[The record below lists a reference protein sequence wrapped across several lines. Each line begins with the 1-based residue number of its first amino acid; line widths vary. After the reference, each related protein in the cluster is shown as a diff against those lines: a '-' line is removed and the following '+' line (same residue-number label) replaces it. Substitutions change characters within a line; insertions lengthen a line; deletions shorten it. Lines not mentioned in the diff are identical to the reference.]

1 MKDKKIDNSLL
12 LRQIRKYLGS
22 VDNIQEEME
31 PIFLAINQSYNHY
44 EGDRELIERAMDL
57 SSEELS
63 ESNTKLKQ
71 QVDIHVKTLQKVK
84 ESLATLE
91 IEDSEFVDGTDLV
104 KLAEYLQSEIN
115 QRRKAEKELKASRK
129 RYKLLIETAQD
140 IIYRVNKKGVFLYM
154 NPVAYRLLGYSAKEI
169 RKMNYVDLIR
179 SDHQKRVVNFY
190 KKQVKDLRESTYLE
204 FPIQTKNEKEIWIGQ
219 NVQLIT
225 EDGEFQGIQAVARD
239 ITEIH
244 RVSEDLKAAK
254 KEAEESSKAKEIF
267 LANMSHEIRTPMNAI
282 IGMARLLQ
290 KTELDSEQK
299 KYLQAIS
306 TASNN
311 LIVLINDILNL
322 SKIESGKLEIEDL
335 GFRIIDLLES
345 IYYSQKI
352 IADSKKLDFSYS
364 LDPSVPGILRGDPYR
379 FNQVLTNLIN
389 NAIKFTQHG
398 YVELNVKLLEK
409 VGDEHRI
416 LFSLKDS
423 GIGIPEDKLGE
434 IFDSFSQAD
443 NSVTRKFGGTGLGL
457 SISKSL
463 VQMMNGE
470 LSVESTLGE
479 GTEFS
484 VIIPFKEAKEVD
496 VNIEQDFD
504 SRSLELKGMNVLL
517 VEDNHI
523 NKLVVSTLFDKWGIH
538 YDWGENGEEA
548 LEFLKKKKYDII
560 LMDIQ
565 MPIMSGLEAT
575 EIIRK
580 DLKLNLPIIAL
591 TAHAFK
597 EDEER
602 CIESGMDD
610 VIVKP
615 FEPFLLFNKML
626 NQLYIKGKT
635 TIN

>member
-364 LDPSVPGILRGDPYR
+364 LDPSVPWILRGDPYR

-416 LFSLKDS
+416 LFSIKDS